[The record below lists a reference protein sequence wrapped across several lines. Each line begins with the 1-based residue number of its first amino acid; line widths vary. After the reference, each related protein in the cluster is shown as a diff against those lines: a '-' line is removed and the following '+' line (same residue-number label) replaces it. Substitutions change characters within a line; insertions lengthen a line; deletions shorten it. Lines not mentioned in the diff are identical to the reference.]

1 MNAFPWAHLIVF
13 VVCLVLAG
21 VASAGH
27 AAFSHLNAAM
37 MRRLMQRGASRAQAM
52 VAVARDPMGL
62 LSGVSF
68 LLILALAAA
77 GAITVDVG
85 WRYRLDP
92 IPLVVLMAVTFSL
105 LLIVYDLGHGVASVH
120 PEHTGEL
127 LVGPIRLVSHL
138 SAGFRAIER
147 LIGALLFRRGR
158 TGEPPSESFA
168 ISEEDLRTAVELVDE
183 TEELE
188 QEEREMITSIFEMS
202 DRDVSEIMVP
212 RVDIVAVGGDNSVS
226 EGLDLAIKVGHSRLI
241 VFDGDLDHILG
252 VVHLRDLAATLRTP
266 GAEAQLAALAR
277 PVHVVPEG
285 KKIDELL
292 RDFQALHAQI
302 ALVVD
307 EYGGTAGIVTIEDLL
322 EEIVGE
328 IRDEYDTEEDAIQKI
343 SDTEAI
349 MDGGVSIHDANEALD
364 LDLDDMQYDTIG
376 GLVFDR
382 LGKVPS
388 PGDLV
393 VLDGCTI
400 QVVATVGRRVRRVQ
414 VRVTE
419 EPKSPEPA
427 S

>member
-1 MNAFPWAHLIVF
+1 MSSFPWLHLIVF
-13 VVCLVLAG
+13 AICLVLAG
-21 VASAGH
+21 LASVGYT
-27 AAFSHLNAAM
+27 AFSHLNAAM
-37 MRRLMQRGASRAQAM
+37 LRRLMQRGASRGQAM
-52 VAVARDPMGL
+52 AAVARDPMGL
-62 LSGVSF
+62 SSGVSF
-68 LLILALAAA
+68 LVVLTLAAA
-77 GAITVDVG
+77 GAVTVDVG
-85 WRYRLDP
+85 WRYLLDP
-92 IPLVVLMAVTFSL
+92 IGLVVLMIAAFVL
-105 LLIVYDLGHGVASVH
+105 LLIVYDLGRAIAAVS
-120 PEHTGEL
+120 PERSGEL
-127 LVGPIRLVSHL
+127 LIGPVRLVARL
-138 SAGFRAIER
+138 SVGFAAVER
-147 LIGALLFRRGR
+147 LMGALLFRRR
-158 TGEPPSESFA
+158 RGEPPSETFVVT
-168 ISEEDLRTAVELVDE
+168 EEDLRTAVELVDE

-202 DRDVSEIMVP
+202 DRDVAEIMVP
-212 RVDIVAVGGDNSVS
+212 RVDIVAIAGDKNVG

-343 SDTEAI
+343 SDSEAI
-349 MDGGVSIHDANEALD
+349 MDGGVSIHDANEALPLQ
-364 LDLDDMQYDTIG
+364 LDQTQYETIG

-382 LGKVPS
+382 LGKLPS

-393 VLDGCTI
+393 VLDGGTI
-400 QVVATVGRRVRRVQ
+400 QVLATVGRRVRRVH
-414 VRVTE
+414 VRLTE
-419 EPKSPEPA
+419 EPRAPEPA